1 MHILKALVALAAHH
15 QKLVCNEMLATQI
28 PFQSNIVEFWQC
40 VATHAELSSFMID
53 HFLGILSSSCLY
65 EVSGEKSGPSNQNT
79 ATHQSFAVFCVLN
92 EILQR
97 KNIHAELKKRFPELF
112 AVFLASIATYTNLAP
127 PNKSPPASSS
137 PNAKA
142 STNPSIKS
150 KFSFIPNK
158 DLVKMNPCQVVLD
171 AFKAYLRN
179 IEMEQLEQVLTIHP
193 ALAQST
199 DLNKFMEILTPMASA
214 LVGQLG
220 LSSTAMK
227 QVVDAVADKVA
238 SPYESERIAAVG
250 LYSQLIPQKPTGDL
264 SAVIMQH
271 LNSALGDSSPLVR
284 GFCIRGM
291 AYVGNLNEHDVDKY
305 SEMSLG
311 ALLKGIDD
319 NNSDCFINIP
329 LESMKGLSRIVMAL
343 HKDKLE
349 SFQVSLAIRIRRFME
364 HASAEIREAAILLF
378 GDLCR
383 IKTTDHGTRC
393 KSPIETM
400 TPVSEALREQI
411 FSNFFS
417 LFLHLSESDAQIVRV
432 SVKMRFH
439 SHKKSFGALDFKFY
453 FYFLLFDRHRKPH
466 YEKYQI

>member
-28 PFQSNIVEFWQC
+28 PFQNNIIEFWQC
-40 VATHAELSSFMID
+40 VATHAELSSYMID
-53 HFLGILSSSCLY
+53 YFLGILSSSGLY
-65 EVSGEKSGPSNQNT
+65 EVSGEKSGPSTQNV
-79 ATHQSFAVFCVLN
+79 ATHQSFAIFCVLN
-92 EILQR
+92 EILQG
-97 KNIHAELKKRFPELF
+97 KNIQAELKKRFPELF

-127 PNKSPPASSS
+127 PNKSPSSS

-142 STNPSIKS
+142 AAPNPSIKS
-150 KFSFIPNK
+150 KLSFIPNK
-158 DLVKMNPCQVVLD
+158 DVVKMNPCQVVLD

-179 IEMEQLEQVLTIHP
+179 IEMEQLEQVLTVHP
-193 ALAQST
+193 TLALSK
-199 DLNKFMEILTPMASA
+199 DLNKFMEILTPMATA
-214 LVGQLG
+214 LVCQLG
-220 LSSTAMK
+220 ITSTAMK

-250 LYSQLIPQKPTGDL
+250 LYSQLIPQKPTGEL

-305 SEMSLG
+305 SEMSLA

-319 NNSDCFINIP
+319 NNSECFIDIP

-343 HKDKLE
+343 HRDKLE

-364 HASAEIREAAILLF
+364 HSSAEIREAAILLF

-417 LFLHLSESDAQIVRV
+417 LFLHLSESDSQIVRV
-432 SVKMRFH
+432 CIPFSH
-439 SHKKSFGALDFKFY
+439 SFLQFTKKN
-453 FYFLLFDRHRKPH
+453 
-466 YEKYQI
+466 

>member
-28 PFQSNIVEFWQC
+28 PFQSNIIEFWQC
-40 VATHAELSSFMID
+40 VATHGKLSSYMID
-53 HFLGILSSSCLY
+53 YFLGILSSSCLY
-65 EVSGEKSGPSNQNT
+65 EVSGEKSGPSTQNV
-79 ATHQSFAVFCVLN
+79 ATHQSFAIFCVLN
-92 EILQR
+92 EILQG

-127 PNKSPPASSS
+127 PNKSPSSS

-142 STNPSIKS
+142 AQYPSIKS
-150 KFSFIPNK
+150 KLSLIPNK
-158 DLVKMNPCQVVLD
+158 DVVKMNPCQVVLD

-179 IEMEQLEQVLTIHP
+179 IEMEQLEQVLSVHP
-193 ALAQST
+193 TLALSK

-214 LVGQLG
+214 LVCQLG
-220 LSSTAMK
+220 LTSTAMK

-250 LYSQLIPQKPTGDL
+250 LYSQLIPQKPTGEL

-291 AYVGNLNEHDVDKY
+291 AYVGDLNEHDVDKY

-319 NNSDCFINIP
+319 NNSECYINIP

-364 HASAEIREAAILLF
+364 HSSAEIREAAILLF

-393 KSPIETM
+393 KSPVETM

-417 LFLHLSESDAQIVRV
+417 LFLHLSESDTQIVRV
-432 SVKMRFH
+432 CIPF
-439 SHKKSFGALDFKFY
+439 SH
-453 FYFLLFDRHRKPH
+453 LLV
-466 YEKYQI
+466 

>member
-1 MHILKALVALAAHH
+1 
-15 QKLVCNEMLATQI
+15 
-28 PFQSNIVEFWQC
+28 
-40 VATHAELSSFMID
+40 
-53 HFLGILSSSCLY
+53 
-65 EVSGEKSGPSNQNT
+65 
-79 ATHQSFAVFCVLN
+79 
-92 EILQR
+92 
-97 KNIHAELKKRFPELF
+97 
-112 AVFLASIATYTNLAP
+112 
-127 PNKSPPASSS
+127 
-137 PNAKA
+137 
-142 STNPSIKS
+142 
-150 KFSFIPNK
+150 
-158 DLVKMNPCQVVLD
+158 MNPCQVVLD

-179 IEMEQLEQVLTIHP
+179 IEMEQLEQVLSVHP
-193 ALAQST
+193 TLALST

-220 LSSTAMK
+220 ITSTAMK
-227 QVVDAVADKVA
+227 QTVDAVADKVA

-250 LYSQLIPQKPTGDL
+250 LYSQLIPQKPTGEL

-364 HASAEIREAAILLF
+364 HSSAEIREAAILLF

-400 TPVSEALREQI
+400 TPVSDALREQI

-417 LFLHLSESDAQIVRV
+417 LFLHLSESDVQIVRV
-432 SVKMRFH
+432 CISLFSQNNFPH
-439 SHKKSFGALDFKFY
+439 AQFLCYCLFFCFSFG
-453 FYFLLFDRHRKPH
+453 RHQKSH